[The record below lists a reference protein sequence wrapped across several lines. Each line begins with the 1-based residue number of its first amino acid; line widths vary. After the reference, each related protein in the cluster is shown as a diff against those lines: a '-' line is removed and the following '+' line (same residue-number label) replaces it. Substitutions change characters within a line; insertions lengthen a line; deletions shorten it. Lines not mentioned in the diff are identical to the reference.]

1 MPAEDPADP
10 RPLEVLAVL
19 RLGLVPVV
27 VSALAV
33 AGLVAERALHA
44 KGGMGWSDVVLA
56 LAVVAG
62 GPIVLR
68 RRRLLEVST
77 WDVRFAQV
85 GTFGSATIPWPDVA
99 SVTVTRRTIV
109 VRTRFGTARRMPL
122 WLGGQT
128 TPEVLGALLAEAAVH
143 GFPVHF
149 GSPPADPA
157 E

>member
-19 RLGLVPVV
+19 RLGIVPIAVYVV
-27 VSALAV
+27 AV
-33 AGLVAERALHA
+33 GGLVAARALHGI
-44 KGGMGWSDVVLA
+44 GGMSWGDIVLA

-68 RRRLLEVST
+68 GRRLLEVTT

-85 GTFGSATIPWPDVA
+85 GAFGSATIPWPDIA

-109 VRTRFGTARRMPL
+109 VRTSFGTARRMSL
-122 WLGGQT
+122 WLGGST

-143 GFPVHF
+143 GVPVHF
-149 GSPPADPA
+149 GSPANDPA